1 MNSRRSLL
9 TRIPQLKKS
18 QINLTNMKTTKL
30 HTFKEVLNTGITV
43 DGHEEPINISCLFI
57 PKIQRSYAQGRKAES
72 DIRTDF
78 LDDIFSVLTSDKNTP
93 LELSFL
99 FGSKQLLIN
108 GITDGF
114 ELLDGQ
120 QRTTTLFLLYW
131 YVYNREGKQMPDF
144 LGRFTY
150 ETRDTSTNFLTNI
163 AKKKF
168 SFDEKK
174 PSEVLKA
181 NKWFTDD
188 YNCDPTVC
196 AMLNMLD
203 EIHSRYNRI
212 EKPNL
217 TDNLERLQFYV
228 LLLEKFD
235 MNDELY
241 IKMNSRGLSLIP
253 FENFKA
259 SIVRYMKKYPN
270 AIYGGD
276 KPEDGEIPYWLDFI
290 SKIDARWIDIFWQNP
305 TTNDSCKI
313 NEEILINDNE
323 IGNRYFRFL
332 NRYFFTKAAILKGVD
347 DKKLHALPF
356 FFTHDCEDPEAEKR
370 LRGWNNYVE
379 LFNLI
384 TDSQK
389 DINLP
394 STRYP
399 VFSAIERILETFL
412 THQDFILNCI
422 HADPYGNT
430 SNFDVLR
437 KDKYLLPDKIIFA
450 ATTEF
455 IENLPEEKDFNSEE
469 VKANFKRMI
478 RVAHNIIEN
487 TTIESDIPAVGVI
500 NALSEIIHYK
510 GAIVDNFYYSLATN
524 DLKSRN
530 EQLKDEKEK
539 AKEMFDDNGN
549 YDQTWEDAFKKAE
562 KHPFFKGSVSFFF
575 TPKAGSSQDFS
586 DRYSVIGNLFDENG
600 ITEDYRKNKQ
610 HILIRAMLSCLN
622 HWDRSGLQDRFFTEK
637 ADNNDKYLKALVTG
651 CPEVRIMFCNYFS
664 DTSINID
671 DYLRNIVRDASCRP
685 DETNASF
692 KMLYRRLIN
701 DDNSSS
707 IFDDVADRESSRGC
721 FRIQNNR
728 SYVIMIPSKWYDQL
742 VLDTERHIIIPS
754 LINDYSFDYNDDNQ
768 SKQIDSPLHDY
779 WGWGVDIH
787 KKLKYN
793 NKEYSL
799 HLNFNAY
806 KQVEFYVYGSNVTD
820 LELCFGITN
829 NTVKD
834 GICLPEKVP
843 YQLDNNKQVII
854 DKITEI
860 ENKLAAIP

>member
-1 MNSRRSLL
+1 
-9 TRIPQLKKS
+9 
-18 QINLTNMKTTKL
+18 MKTTKL
-30 HTFKEVLNTGITV
+30 HTFKEILNDGITV
-43 DGHEEPINISCLFI
+43 DGHEEPIKISCLFI
-57 PKIQRSYAQGRKAES
+57 PKIQRSYAQGRKVES

-78 LDDIFSVLTSDKNTP
+78 LDDIFYVLTSDKNTP

-108 GITDGF
+108 GVTDGF

-131 YVYNREGKQMPDF
+131 YVYNREEKQMPDF

-163 AKKKF
+163 AKKKY

-174 PSEVLKA
+174 PSDVLKA

-212 EKPNL
+212 ENPCL

-259 SIVRYMKKYPN
+259 SIVRYMKKHPN

-276 KPEDGEIPYWLDFI
+276 KPEDGIIPYWLDFI

-305 TTNDSCKI
+305 TTNDSCEI
-313 NEEILINDNE
+313 DEEIFINDNE

-347 DKKLHALPF
+347 DKKLHVLPY

-384 TDSQK
+384 ADSQK

-399 VFSAIERILETFL
+399 VFSAIERILETFF

-422 HADPYGNT
+422 HADPYSNT
-430 SNFDVLR
+430 SDFDVLR

-455 IENLPEEKDFNSEE
+455 IESLPEGKDFSNEI
-469 VKANFKRMI
+469 VKGNFKRMI
-478 RVAHNIIEN
+478 RVAHNLIEN

-500 NALSEIIHYK
+500 NALSEIIHYQ
-510 GAIVDNFYYSLATN
+510 GAIDNNFYYSLATN
-524 DLKSRN
+524 DLKRRN

-539 AKEMFDDNGN
+539 AKEMFDDKGVF
-549 YDQTWEDAFKKAE
+549 DQKWEDVFIEAE
-562 KHPFFKGSVSFFF
+562 KHRFFKGSISFFF
-575 TPKAGSSQDFS
+575 TPKAGSSQDFHN
-586 DRYSVIGNLFDENG
+586 RYNVIKNLFDENG
-600 ITEDYRKNKQ
+600 ITEKYRNHK
-610 HILIRAMLSCLN
+610 HILIRALLSCLN
-622 HWDRSGLQDRFFTEK
+622 HWDKAGLQNRYFTEN
-637 ADNNDKYLKALVTG
+637 ADNKDKYLKAIVTG
-651 CPEVRIMFCNYFS
+651 SPEVRTMFCNFFNKA
-664 DTSINID
+664 NITIE
-671 DYLRNIVRDASCRP
+671 DYLYNVVENASCLP
-685 DETNASF
+685 NEDNDSF
-692 KMLYRRLIN
+692 KMMYRRLIN
-701 DDNSSS
+701 DDNSSA
-707 IFDDVADRESSRGC
+707 IFDDVAERESSRGC
-721 FRIQNNR
+721 FRIQDNR
-728 SYVIMIPSKWYDQL
+728 SYVIMIPGKWYDQL
-742 VLDTERHIIIPS
+742 VLDTERHIIIPQ
-754 LINDYSFDYNDDNQ
+754 LISDYSFEYNDNNQ
-768 SKQIDSPLHDY
+768 KKQIQSSLHDF
-779 WGWGVDIH
+779 WGWGVDIY
-787 KKLKYN
+787 KNLNYN
-793 NKEYSL
+793 GKEYSL
-799 HLNFNAY
+799 HLYFNEF
-806 KQVEFYVYGSNVTD
+806 KQVKFYIFGLNVS
-820 LELCFGITN
+820 EMESCFGITN

-834 GICLPEKVP
+834 GICLPDSVP

-854 DKITEI
+854 DKISEI
-860 ENKLAAIP
+860 EKKLATIQ

>member
-1 MNSRRSLL
+1 
-9 TRIPQLKKS
+9 
-18 QINLTNMKTTKL
+18 MKTTKL
-30 HTFKEVLNTGITV
+30 HTFKEILTIGITV
-43 DGHEEPINISCLFI
+43 DGHEKPIKISYLFI

-78 LDDIFSVLTSDKNTP
+78 LDDIFSVLVSDENTP

-108 GITDGF
+108 GVTDGF

-131 YVYNREGKQMPDF
+131 YVYNREEKQMQDF
-144 LGRFTY
+144 LGHFTY
-150 ETRDTSTNFLTNI
+150 ETRDTSTSFLTNI

-168 SFDEKK
+168 SFDGKK

-212 EKPNL
+212 ENPSL
-217 TDNLERLQFYV
+217 TNNLERLQFYV

-259 SIVRYMKKYPN
+259 SIVRYMKKYSG
-270 AIYGGD
+270 AIFGGD
-276 KPEDGEIPYWLDFI
+276 KPEYGKSPYWLDFI
-290 SKIDARWIDIFWQNP
+290 SKIDSRWIDIFWQNP
-305 TTNDSCKI
+305 TTNDSCEI
-313 NEEILINDNE
+313 NEEILINDFE
-323 IGNRYFRFL
+323 VGNRYFRFL

-347 DKKLHALPF
+347 DKKLHALPY
-356 FFTHDCEDPEAEKR
+356 FFTHDCEEPEAEKR

-384 TDSQK
+384 ADSQK
-389 DINLP
+389 DISLP
-394 STRYP
+394 AAKYP

-412 THQDFILNCI
+412 THQDFILNCV

-450 ATTEF
+450 AITEF
-455 IENLPEEKDFNSEE
+455 IESLPEGKDFNGE
-469 VKANFKRMI
+469 VVKENFRRMI
-478 RVAHNIIEN
+478 RVAQNIIEN
-487 TTIESDIPAVGVI
+487 TTIETDIPAVGVI
-500 NALSEIIHYK
+500 NALSEIIHYQ
-510 GAIVDNFYYSLATN
+510 GAIDGNFYYSLATN
-524 DLKSRN
+524 DLKRRN

-539 AKEMFDDNGN
+539 AKEMFDDNGIYN
-549 YDQTWEDAFKKAE
+549 QTWEDAFKEAE

-575 TPKAGSSQDFS
+575 TPKAGSCQDFL
-586 DRYSVIGNLFDENG
+586 DRYSVIGKLFDENG

-637 ADNNDKYLKALVTG
+637 ADNKDKHLKAIVTG
-651 CPEVRIMFCNYFS
+651 CPEVRTMFCNYFNKTNIS
-664 DTSINID
+664 ID
-671 DYLRNIVRDASCRP
+671 DYLYKVVENASCIP
-685 DETNASF
+685 DEDNDSF

-701 DDNSSS
+701 DENSSA
-707 IFDDVADRESSRGC
+707 IYDDVAERESYRGC
-721 FRIQNNR
+721 FCIKNNR
-728 SYVIMIPSKWYDQL
+728 SYVIMIPSKWHDQL
-742 VLDTERHIIIPS
+742 VLDTERHQIIPS
-754 LINDYSFDYNDDNQ
+754 LINDYSFIYYDDNQ
-768 SKQIDSPLHDY
+768 RKQMDSPLHDY
-779 WGWGVDIH
+779 WGWSVDIY
-787 KKLKYN
+787 KTLKYN
-793 NKEYSL
+793 DKEYFL
-799 HLNFNAY
+799 HLYFNEY
-806 KQVEFYVYGSNVTD
+806 KQVEFYVYGSNVSE
-820 LELCFGITN
+820 LENLFGVSD
-829 NTVKD
+829 NTIKD
-834 GICLPEKVP
+834 GIRLPEIKP
-843 YQLDNNKQVII
+843 YQFKNDKQEITNKI
-854 DKITEI
+854 KEI
-860 ENKLAAIP
+860 ETKLETL

>member
-1 MNSRRSLL
+1 
-9 TRIPQLKKS
+9 
-18 QINLTNMKTTKL
+18 MKTTKL
-30 HTFKEVLNTGITV
+30 HTFKEILTKGITV
-43 DGHEEPINISCLFI
+43 DGHEEPIKISYLFI

-78 LDDIFSVLTSDKNTP
+78 LDDIFSVLVSDKNTP

-131 YVYNREGKQMPDF
+131 YVYNREEKQMPDF
-144 LGRFTY
+144 LCRFTY

-163 AKKKF
+163 AKKKY

-174 PSEVLKA
+174 PSEVLKS

-203 EIHSRYNRI
+203 EIHSRYNNI
-212 EKPNL
+212 EDSSL
-217 TDNLERLQFYV
+217 TNNLERLQFYV

-259 SIVRYMKKYPN
+259 SIVRYMKKSPG

-276 KPEDGEIPYWLDFI
+276 KTEDGKSPYWLDFI

-305 TTNDSCKI
+305 TPNDSCEI
-313 NEEILINDNE
+313 DEEILINDYE
-323 IGNRYFRFL
+323 VGNRYFRFI

-347 DKKLHALPF
+347 DKKLHTLPY

-384 TDSQK
+384 ADSQK

-394 STRYP
+394 SVKYP
-399 VFSAIERILETFL
+399 VFSAIEKILETFH
-412 THQDFILNCI
+412 THQDFILNCV

-450 ATTEF
+450 AITEF
-455 IENLPEEKDFNSEE
+455 IENLPEGEDFNSE
-469 VKANFKRMI
+469 VVQKNFKRMI

-487 TTIESDIPAVGVI
+487 TTIESDMPAVGVI
-500 NALSEIIHYK
+500 NALSEIIHYP
-510 GAIVDNFYYSLATN
+510 GAIDNNFYYSLATN
-524 DLKSRN
+524 DLRRRN

-539 AKEMFDDNGN
+539 AKEMFDDKGVF
-549 YDQTWEDAFKKAE
+549 DQKWEDVFIEAE
-562 KHPFFKGSVSFFF
+562 KHPFFKGSITFFF

-586 DRYSVIGNLFDENG
+586 NRYNVIKNLFDENG
-600 ITEDYRKNKQ
+600 ITEKYRNPK
-610 HILIRAMLSCLN
+610 HILIRALLSCLN
-622 HWDRSGLQDRFFTEK
+622 HWDKAGLQNRYFTEN
-637 ADNNDKYLKALVTG
+637 ADNKDKYLKAIVTG
-651 CPEVRIMFCNYFS
+651 CPEVRKMFCNYFC
-664 DTSINID
+664 DTSINIE
-671 DYLRNIVRDASCRP
+671 DYLNNIVNAASCLP
-685 DETNASF
+685 DEDNNSF
-692 KMLYRRLIN
+692 KMLYHRLIN
-701 DDNSSS
+701 DENSSA
-707 IFDDVADRESSRGC
+707 IYDVVAERESSKGYFC
-721 FRIQNNR
+721 IKDNR
-728 SYVIMIPSKWYDQL
+728 SYVIMIPGKWYDQL
-742 VLDTERHIIIPS
+742 VLDTERHIIIPQ
-754 LINDYSFDYNDDNQ
+754 LISDYSFEYNDNNQ
-768 SKQIDSPLHDY
+768 KQQIVSSLHDF
-779 WGWGVDIH
+779 WGWGVDIY
-787 KKLKYN
+787 KNLNYN
-793 NKEYSL
+793 GKEYSL
-799 HLNFNAY
+799 HLYFNEF
-806 KQVEFYVYGSNVTD
+806 KQVKFYIFGLNVS
-820 LELCFGITN
+820 EMESCFGITN

-834 GICLPEKVP
+834 GICLPEIVP
-843 YQLDNNKQVII
+843 YQLDNDKQVII
-854 DKITEI
+854 DKISEI
-860 ENKLAAIP
+860 ENKLATL